1 MHHMGTARAGTA
13 KPQWATLAMD
23 GGSCRVDLANP
34 HDLSVGFNFDGA
46 DPRWFDSPRPHTEP
60 LVSGMFVGLVRTGG
74 SCNCS
79 TISLTPH
86 CDGTHTEC
94 AGHLTSERFDVRQVV
109 PDRLLPA
116 LLLSVM
122 PSPARRGGESTR
134 PAPVAGDL
142 LITRSALEKAWPA
155 GLEFAPQ
162 ALVVRTLPNP
172 PSKRQRDYRAE
183 PAPFLSLPAA
193 ELLVERSIEHLVLD
207 VPSADR
213 AADTGLLT
221 AHREFFGLP
230 AGESARAAVRRPQCT
245 ITEFAYIADTIAD
258 GAYLLSLQ
266 FPSLAGD
273 ALPSRPLLYP
283 VQRA

>member
-1 MHHMGTARAGTA
+1 METTRAGTA
-13 KPQWATLAMD
+13 IPQWATLAM
-23 GGSCRVDLANP
+23 GGVSCRVDLANP
-34 HDLSVGFNFDGA
+34 RDLSVGFNFDGA
-46 DPRWFDSPRPHTEP
+46 DPRWFGAPRPHSEP
-60 LVSGMFVGLVRTGG
+60 LVSDTFVGLVRNGG

-86 CDGTHTEC
+86 CDGTHTES
-94 AGHLTSERFDVRQVV
+94 AGHLTRERFDVRQVV

-116 LLLSVM
+116 LLLSVT
-122 PSPARRGGESTR
+122 PSAARSGGEGSR

-142 LITRSALEKAWPA
+142 LITRAALEQAWPA
-155 GLEFAPQ
+155 RLEFPPQ

-172 PSKRQRDYRAE
+172 PSKRQRDYQVE

-193 ELLVERSIEHLVLD
+193 ELLVERGIEHLVLD

-213 AADTGLLT
+213 AADAGMLT

-245 ITEFAYIADTIAD
+245 ITEFAYIADEIAD

-283 VQRA
+283 LQRP

>member
-1 MHHMGTARAGTA
+1 METARAGTA
-13 KPQWATLAMD
+13 KPQWATLAIG

-46 DPRWFDSPRPHTEP
+46 DPRWFDAPRSHSEP
-60 LVSGMFVGLVRTGG
+60 LISGGFIGLVRSGG

-86 CDGTHTEC
+86 CDGTHTES
-94 AGHLTSERFDVRQVV
+94 AGHLTRERFDVRQVV
-109 PDRLLPA
+109 PARLLPA
-116 LLLSVM
+116 LLLSVT
-122 PSPARRGGESTR
+122 PSAARNDGESSR

-142 LITRSALEKAWPA
+142 LITRAALELAWPTR
-155 GLEFAPQ
+155 LEFAPE

-172 PSKRQRDYRAE
+172 LSKRQRDYRAE

-193 ELLVERSIEHLVLD
+193 ELLVERGIEHLVLD

-213 AADTGLLT
+213 VSDNGLLT

-230 AGESARAAVRRPQCT
+230 AGESARAALRRPQCT
-245 ITEFAYIADTIAD
+245 ITEFAYIADHIAD

-283 VQRA
+283 VQRP

>member
-1 MHHMGTARAGTA
+1 METARAGTA
-13 KPQWATLAMD
+13 KSQWATLAVG

-34 HDLSVGFNFDGA
+34 HDLSLGFNFDGA
-46 DPRWFDSPRPHTEP
+46 DPRWFDAPRPRSEP
-60 LVSGMFVGLVRTGG
+60 LVSGTFVGLVRSGG
-74 SCNCS
+74 GCNCS

-86 CDGTHTEC
+86 CDGTHTES
-94 AGHLTSERFDVRQVV
+94 AGHLTRERFDVRQVV

-116 LLLSVM
+116 LLLSVT
-122 PSPARRGGESTR
+122 PTAARSDGESSR

-142 LITRSALEKAWPA
+142 LITRAALERAWPA
-155 GLEFAPQ
+155 APDFAPE

-172 PSKRQRDYRAE
+172 PSKRQRDYRTE
-183 PAPFLSLPAA
+183 LAPFLSLPAA
-193 ELLVERSIEHLVLD
+193 QMLVERGIEHLVLD

-213 AADTGLLT
+213 ASDNGLLT

-230 AGESARAAVRRPQCT
+230 AGESARAALRRPQCT
-245 ITEFAYIADTIAD
+245 ITEFAYIADDIAD

-266 FPSLAGD
+266 IPSLAGD

-283 VQRA
+283 VQRL